1 MAKVTVD
8 GIVYEVDSN
17 NNLLQECLSHG
28 LDLPYFCWHPC
39 MGSVGACRQCAV
51 KQYKNEDDKTGIV
64 VMACMTPASDGA
76 IISIK
81 DKQAVNFRSNVIE
94 SLMISHPHDCPVCEE
109 GGECHLQ
116 DMTQMSGHNYRRY
129 DFKKVTHR
137 NQNLGPF
144 INHEMNR
151 CIACYRCV
159 RFYDDYAGGT
169 DLAALGSHHHV
180 YFGRHEEG
188 TLENEFSGNLVEV
201 CPTGVFTD
209 KTFSEHYTRKWD
221 LQTAPSICTGCG
233 AGCNITPGE
242 RYGTVRRVV
251 NRYHHDLNGY
261 FLCDRGRFGY
271 GYTTSGKRITQP
283 TVVSAHIEERGQR
296 KGLSVA
302 DATRQLDAMIAGD
315 VVGISSPRA
324 SLESNFAL
332 RTRVGA
338 DNFYAG
344 FSDSQ
349 YACIREVI
357 ALSREQGLH
366 CPDIRSL
373 EHSDCVLL
381 ISEDITNTS
390 PRHALAVRQATRNA
404 ATQMAKN
411 ARIPLWQDAAVRE
424 LAQHDRSPLFILSPQ
439 GTRLDDVATATF
451 LSTTSQQ
458 IELLNAVANAIA
470 GTKSKGDD
478 VELVNLIAS
487 SLLAATEPTI
497 MSGVSAESTDLIQ
510 ATANLARALSAQ
522 RSVNASE
529 ENSSTTVSLCF
540 VMPEV
545 NSLGLALMLEE
556 GGLSHTLGDA
566 MERLA
571 KGNADAAIVL
581 ENDLL
586 LRTTPQA
593 VDAATRGVPA
603 LIVIDQLHNDFN
615 GLAQLLLPSAS
626 FAEQNATWVNYEGRA
641 QSSYQVFQPDTA
653 LKPSYQWLTP
663 IDQVIPVAAGSET
676 ILQQCSDE
684 LSVFADLK
692 SLHMLDSYLFDT
704 MKAPRQLHR
713 YSGRTAMNADM
724 NVHEGKQPVD
734 RQSALAFSMEGVP
747 LQKDSSLLSA
757 AWAPAW
763 NSNQAIS
770 KFQDEIN
777 GELKQGCKGVHL
789 LQRSDPVQKCKSV
802 ATKDNRQKLTLYFID
817 HIFGSEELSVEASAV
832 RARSVAP
839 YLCVGVVEAKE
850 LGLQQHGLARV
861 CAGEYEIQLP
871 VLIRQRIAPAAI
883 GIYCGSE
890 ISRAL
895 LVGELQIS
903 PVRGDDNVLVSSR
916 QMFDDLV
923 ISDSVRNESFRSDS
937 RQGRT

>member
-8 GIVYEVDSN
+8 GVVYEVDSS

-51 KQYKNEDDKTGIV
+51 KQYKNADDKTGVV

-81 DKQAVNFRSNVIE
+81 DKQAVNFRSNIIE

-144 INHEMNR
+144 ITHEMNR

-159 RFYDDYAGGT
+159 RFYNDYAGGT
-169 DLAALGSHHHV
+169 DLAVLGSHHHV

-188 TLENEFSGNLVEV
+188 TLENEFSGNLAEV

-242 RYGTVRRVV
+242 RYDTVRRVV

-261 FLCDRGRFGY
+261 FLCDRGRFAY
-271 GYTTSGKRITQP
+271 GYTTSDKRITQP
-283 TVVSAHIEERGQR
+283 TIVPARVEERSQR
-296 KGLSVA
+296 KALSA
-302 DATRQLDAMIAGD
+302 SDAARQLDAMVVGD
-315 VVGISSPRA
+315 VVGIGSPRA

-344 FSDSQ
+344 FSDKQ

-357 ALSREQGLH
+357 ALAREQGLH
-366 CPDIRSL
+366 CPDIRTL
-373 EHSDCVLL
+373 EQSDCVV
-381 ISEDITNTS
+381 IVSEDITNTS
-390 PRHALAVRQATRNA
+390 PRHALAIRQSTRNA
-404 ATQMAKN
+404 ATQMAKD
-411 ARIPLWQDAAVRE
+411 ARIPLWQDAAVRA
-424 LAQHDRSPLFILSPQ
+424 LAQQDRSPLFILSPQ
-439 GTRLDDVATATF
+439 GTRLDDVASGTF

-458 IELLNAVANAIA
+458 IELLNAVADAIT
-470 GTKSKGDD
+470 GTPAKNSKCDT
-478 VELVNLIAS
+478 ELVNLIAS
-487 SLLAATEPTI
+487 SLVAAREPTI
-497 MSGVSAESTDLIQ
+497 VSGISAESTDLIH
-510 ATANLARALSAQ
+510 AAANVARALSAQ
-522 RSVNASE
+522 RAINASE
-529 ENSSTTVSLCF
+529 EDSSTTVGLCF

-545 NSLGLALMLEE
+545 NSMGLGLMLEE
-556 GGLSHTLGDA
+556 GAGDHSLGAA
-566 MERLA
+566 MHRLA
-571 KGNADAAIVL
+571 NGNADAVIVL

-586 LRTTPQA
+586 LRTTPEA
-593 VDAATRGVPA
+593 VDAAMIGVPV
-603 LIVIDQLHNDFN
+603 LIVVDQLHNNFN
-615 GLAQLLLPSAS
+615 ALAQLQLPAAS

-641 QSSYQVFQPDTA
+641 QSSYQVFQPDSV
-653 LKPSYQWLTP
+653 LKPSYQWLSP
-663 IDQVIPVAAGSET
+663 IDPVAPVAVGSET

-684 LSVFADLK
+684 LPVFAELK
-692 SLHMLDSYLFDT
+692 SLHALESYLFDT

-713 YSGRTAMNADM
+713 YSGRTAIKADI
-724 NVHEGKQPVD
+724 NVHEAKQPVD
-734 RQSALAFSMEGVP
+734 RQTALAFSMEGIP

-757 AWAPAW
+757 AWAPGW
-763 NSNQAIS
+763 NSNQAIG

-777 GELKQGCKGVHL
+777 GELRQGCKGLHL
-789 LQRSDPVQKCKSV
+789 LQRSNPARKSKSV
-802 ATKDNRQKLTLYFID
+802 VAERDAQKLTLYFID
-817 HIFGSEELSVEASAV
+817 HIFGGEELSAEASAI

-839 YLCVGVVEAKE
+839 YLCIGVAEAKE
-850 LGLQQHGLARV
+850 VGLEQHGLAQVRV
-861 CAGEYEIQLP
+861 GEYEIQLP
-871 VLIRQRIAPAAI
+871 VLIRQRIAAAAI

-895 LVGELQIS
+895 LEGELRIN
-903 PVRGDDNVLVSSR
+903 PVPGDDNVVIRSR
-916 QMFDDLV
+916 QMFNDLV
-923 ISDSVRNESFRSDS
+923 ISDSFNGDPRLGRS
-937 RQGRT
+937 